1 MRGLDD
7 LAWAEQIA
15 GVAYYRLGLRYSQ
28 RAHADRSPWFFPQGP
43 SSLDAVVFGHLASA
57 RACPV
62 MSRIARKHALPALG
76 GHFAAFATQYFA
88 DDAVLGAKPFRSL
101 AWHAE
106 PAEPAPASADA
117 PSEVVDVEGPG
128 RLQLSVTGA
137 NAFREREV
145 AWLRT
150 LLEARQARDEAA
162 AAPADAPDAP
172 AAPPAASAPAPRPL
186 IDFPLGFGEEA
197 GLIGSGHGSLVA
209 QHAAAGR
216 PGLIGSSGGSG
227 AGLNALV
234 TFGILAIG
242 AGVAILASR
251 PKAAVA
257 AVASAASRA

>member
-88 DDAVLGAKPFRSL
+88 DDAVLEARPFRSL
-101 AWHAE
+101 TWHAE

-162 AAPADAPDAP
+162 AAPADATAAS
-172 AAPPAASAPAPRPL
+172 AAPAPAPRPL
-186 IDFPLGFGEEA
+186 SDFPLGFGEEA

-216 PGLIGSSGGSG
+216 PGGTSANGSG

-257 AVASAASRA
+257 AAASAASRA

>member
-1 MRGLDD
+1 M
-7 LAWAEQIA
+7 
-15 GVAYYRLGLRYSQ
+15 AYYRLGLRYSQ

-57 RACPV
+57 RACPI

-76 GHFAAFATQYFA
+76 AHFAAFAAQYFA

-106 PAEPAPASADA
+106 AAEPAPASADSG
-117 PSEVVDVEGPG
+117 SEVVDLEGPG
-128 RLQLSVTGA
+128 RLQLSVAGT
-137 NAFREREV
+137 NAFRERELS
-145 AWLRT
+145 WLRS

-162 AAPADAPDAP
+162 AALSHATAADATTAAAAAAATSAP
-172 AAPPAASAPAPRPL
+172 APAPRPL
-186 IDFPLGFGEEA
+186 SDFPLGFGEEP
-197 GLIGSGHGSLVA
+197 GLLGSGPGSLVA

-216 PGLIGSSGGSG
+216 PGSAASGSG

-257 AVASAASRA
+257 AAASAATRS